1 MTHARAPESSTA
13 SFDRRAAC
21 AAGRLRGSSAFL
33 LLGSRARRATSSP
46 RAAPAGK
53 PSAPAT
59 AAAFGNST
67 VLGPFGW
74 NATWVPSATAGD
86 AVENYKL
93 MCFKVG
99 EGLVSTCAPN
109 AALSATV
116 VFVATTE
123 TITRATTNAV
133 IGDVAADAAAGLS
146 PATDY
151 ACYVV
156 AFPTTPGTDWT
167 PVCSLGT
174 AITTPA

>member
-1 MTHARAPESSTA
+1 M
-13 SFDRRAAC
+13 
-21 AAGRLRGSSAFL
+21 
-33 LLGSRARRATSSP
+33 
-46 RAAPAGK
+46 
-53 PSAPAT
+53 
-59 AAAFGNST
+59 
-67 VLGPFGW
+67 LGPYGW

-99 EGLVSTCAPN
+99 AGLASTCN
-109 AALSATV
+109 AAAVTGTPANV
-116 VFVATTE
+116 VVVATTE

-133 IGDVAADAAAGLS
+133 IGDVAADAAADAANLA

-174 AITTPA
+174 AISTPA